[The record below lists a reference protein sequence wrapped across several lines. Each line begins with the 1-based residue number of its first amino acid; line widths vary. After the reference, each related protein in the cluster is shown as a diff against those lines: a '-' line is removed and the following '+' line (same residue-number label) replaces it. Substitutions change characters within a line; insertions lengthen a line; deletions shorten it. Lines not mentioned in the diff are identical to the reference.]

1 MIKIDE
7 DATTLHITRGDTP
20 QAQYNRLCFC
30 FPIYNFETEEVEYY
44 EFQLT
49 DEISFVVFEKKG
61 YTKNEMFRLTYTISE
76 LGYTRPTDTPEI
88 PLTEELMKK
97 FPLLNKKQTY
107 WYDIVLNDTTTIM
120 GMDDEGA
127 KKMIVYPEAD
137 ES

>member
-7 DATTLHITRGDTP
+7 DRTTLHITRGDTP
-20 QAQYNRLCFC
+20 QAQINRLCFY
-30 FPIYNFETEEVEYY
+30 FPIYNFSTEQEENY
-44 EFQLT
+44 EFGL
-49 DEISFVVFEKKG
+49 DDKLSFVVFNKKG
-61 YTKNEMFRLTYTISE
+61 YTKNEIFRLDYKLRD
-76 LGYTRPTDTPEI
+76 LGYTEPSETPEI

-97 FPLLNKKQTY
+97 FPLSNKKQTY
-107 WYDIVLNDTTTIM
+107 WYDIVLNDTTTVL